1 MYYSEE
7 LKLEVIKLVLEKK
20 LTKAAAMRRYS
31 IKGHSTICKW
41 IKKYGNLPD
50 ISNKKGAIMSNPEQK
65 LKEYKAKIK
74 ELEKQLS
81 KKEAELEDKDLEA
94 RLYKRMIMLA
104 EEVFDIKIKKNL
116 EP

>member
-20 LTKAAAMRRYS
+20 LTKAEAMRRYS

-41 IKKYGNLPD
+41 IKKYGYLLDN
-50 ISNKKGAIMSNPEQK
+50 SNNKGAIMSNTKQE

-74 ELEKQLS
+74 ELEQQLK
-81 KKEAELEDKDLEA
+81 KKESELEDKDLEA

-104 EEVFDIKIKKNL
+104 EEIFDIKIKKNL